1 MTKLSTDTAHSRT
14 LPAPSID
21 PAGPDARRDT
31 ARCDLY
37 VDGHQMHYKHQGAA
51 VRSRSRPVREET
63 LEGSEAVLLLAD
75 GDTLRWRHHDPDRLA
90 EILELFSGRCVAYPD
105 FHALR
110 VGPYWFNCA
119 ADDGPWQ
126 DCRTSASIPRT

>member
-1 MTKLSTDTAHSRT
+1 MTKSSTDTGHTRAVH
-14 LPAPSID
+14 APSID
-21 PAGPDARRDT
+21 PGAPEARRDT
-31 ARCDLY
+31 ACCDLY

-51 VRSRSRPVREET
+51 VHSPSRPVDEAD
-63 LEGSEAVLLLAD
+63 LEGSVVHLHLED
-75 GDTLRWRHHDPDRLA
+75 GATLRWRHHDPGRLG
-90 EILELFSGRCVAYPD
+90 EILELLSGRCVAYPQ